1 MKKLSIYKE
10 DILQSESPL
19 LFITWFRPL
28 FTWREYSRSLW
39 VLSSF
44 RKIFRISEFMTKYT
58 QALYAYRVNHENR
71 DITKFI
77 LSCKTVQY
85 LISPP
90 FSFPVCFLSF
100 LFVFFLH
107 CLHFWSFPFWQY
119 MYKYTFILAYVQT
132 LRGHLRFSLY
142 QSGFP
147 DKIRNERIRNNWW
160 RMEEE

>member
-39 VLSSF
+39 VLFFVSSF

-90 FSFPVCFLSF
+90 FLFSRLLPFFFVCILSSLFAFLFLS
-100 LFVFFLH
+100 
-107 CLHFWSFPFWQY
+107 
-119 MYKYTFILAYVQT
+119 ILTIYVQIYIY
-132 LRGHLRFSLY
+132 FSLC
-142 QSGFP
+142 SNSSWSPTIFTLSKWLP
-147 DKIRNERIRNNWW
+147 R
-160 RMEEE
+160 